1 MPKFPLDVL
10 LKSVKSPILLI
21 GEDQRISL
29 QNPAATALL
38 KMDFTG
44 RNYINALRQPALL
57 DAVDQ
62 AQLDG
67 TQKTARFLVQ
77 TGNTDQTFEALVV
90 PDNKQT
96 LVILE
101 DHSAEHDINSVRRDF
116 VANVSHELRTPLTAL
131 LGFIETLQGPARND
145 PKAQERFL
153 GIMAVEADRL
163 RRLVDDL
170 LSLSR
175 VEETERSRP
184 TNPVDLEEV
193 IRQSTELLEPLAKT
207 AKTHLQVVAPEQAV
221 MVPGD
226 AAQLQQVL
234 HNLIENAIKYGATE
248 AGITVAI
255 HPPAYERSLQQE
267 CIRLTVED
275 QGSGIPERHLVRLT
289 ERFYRV
295 DDHRDREMGG
305 TGLGLAIVKHIMN
318 RHRGRLLF
326 ESTEG
331 QGTTV
336 SILLP
341 TVIEN
346 PIRQS
351 SIP

>member
-10 LKSVKSPILLI
+10 LRSVKSPILLI
-21 GEDQRISL
+21 GADQRISL

-38 KMDFTG
+38 KLDFTG
-44 RNYINALRQPALL
+44 RNYVNALRQPPLL
-57 DAVDQ
+57 EAVDQ
-62 AQLDG
+62 ARLDG
-67 TQKTARFLVQ
+67 TEKTARFIVQ
-77 TGNTDQTFEALVV
+77 GTTDQTFEALVV
-90 PDNKQT
+90 PDDQQI

-101 DHSAEHDINSVRRDF
+101 DQSAEHSINSVRRDF

-153 GIMAVEADRL
+153 GIMAIEADRL

-175 VEETERSRP
+175 VEETERTRP
-184 TNPVDLEEV
+184 TNPVDLGVV
-193 IRQSTELLEPLAKT
+193 IRQSTELLDPLART
-207 AKTHLQVVAPEQAV
+207 AQTHLIVDAEEGETII
-221 MVPGD
+221 PGD

-234 HNLIENAIKYGATE
+234 HNLLENAIKYGATE
-248 AGITVAI
+248 QGITVAI

-275 QGSGIPERHLVRLT
+275 HGDGIPERHLVRLT

-318 RHRGRLLF
+318 RHRGRLVF
-326 ESTEG
+326 DSVEG

-341 TVIEN
+341 TAIDN
-346 PIRQS
+346 PVRQS
-351 SIP
+351 ETP